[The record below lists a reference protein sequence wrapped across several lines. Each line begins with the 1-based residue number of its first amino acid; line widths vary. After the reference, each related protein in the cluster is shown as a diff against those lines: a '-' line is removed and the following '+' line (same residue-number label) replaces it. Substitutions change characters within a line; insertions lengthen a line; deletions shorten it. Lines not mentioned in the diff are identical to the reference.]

1 MAEENGSDWISET
14 VSGNLFQIEQYT
26 PGFQKASKVL
36 ISLNP
41 HKWKTPNVSPFS
53 YSSQHLNTAFIL
65 LCSYSVVLHV
75 TIMVTF
81 PKMFI
86 FLLFFFFLIEVM
98 PSLVARLVKNPPAMQ
113 ETLIRFLGRK
123 ILCRRDRLPSPLFS
137 GFSSGSSGKESTC
150 NARNLNSFLG
160 WKDPLEKGTATN
172 SSILVWRIPW
182 TV

>member
-41 HKWKTPNVSPFS
+41 HKRKTPNVSPFS

-75 TIMVTF
+75 TIMGTVPKDVYF
-81 PKMFI
+81 PSF
-86 FLLFFFFLIEVM
+86 FSFFFLIKVM

-113 ETLIRFLGRK
+113 ETLVRFLGRK
-123 ILCRRDRLPSPLFS
+123 IPCRRDRLPSPVFS

-150 NARNLNSFLG
+150 NARNLSLFPG
-160 WKDPLEKGTATN
+160 LERSTG
-172 SSILVWRIPW
+172 
-182 TV
+182 

>member
-1 MAEENGSDWISET
+1 MKNT
-14 VSGNLFQIEQYT
+14 KCLPFLLFFPTFEH
-26 PGFQKASKVL
+26 GL
-36 ISLNP
+36 
-41 HKWKTPNVSPFS
+41 
-53 YSSQHLNTAFIL
+53 HLAVFIL
-65 LCSYSVVLHV
+65 CGLACNY
-75 TIMVTF
+75 MVTVPKDVYF
-81 PKMFI
+81 PS
-86 FLLFFFFLIEVM
+86 FFFFLIEVM

-123 ILCRRDRLPSPLFS
+123 ILCRRDRLPSLVFS